1 MRFSCRMMFARLA
14 LVLCLAA
21 APLHAQLGATL
32 VEATKKLG
40 PATEAPATAPATM
53 AGKFQTASGA
63 VEAEFIG
70 DVVRRI
76 TYRRAEKFTDEEI
89 EQLLAAN
96 ADLRTW
102 QSDSNRFNPAR
113 TTTGVRS
120 WRRSDRGT
128 ATLSRQGEGT
138 AAQDVF
144 VLTDGAFITASL
156 RLTSATKTGQAAATD
171 NVLTWIGY
179 DGTGD
184 TSVAR
189 LIFNREDLGSGAK
202 GLAALKE
209 RIAALPP
216 KSVIKVVPY
225 YGEPAGRVKRT
236 PPIDLAELS
245 ALAAK
250 RQITLALPQGK

>member
-1 MRFSCRMMFARLA
+1 MMSARLA
-14 LVLCLAA
+14 LLFCLAI
-21 APLHAQLGATL
+21 APLRAQLGATL
-32 VEATKKLG
+32 AEATRKYG
-40 PATEAPATAPATM
+40 AATESAAVAPATL
-53 AGKFQTASGA
+53 AGKFQTPSGA

-70 DVVRRI
+70 DIVRRI

-102 QSDSNRFNPAR
+102 QADSDRFNPAR
-113 TTTGVRS
+113 ATTGVRA

-128 ATLSRQGEGT
+128 ATLSRQGEGA

-144 VLTDGAFITASL
+144 VFTDGAFLAASL
-156 RLTSATKTGQAAATD
+156 RLNAATKTGPAAATEHT
-171 NVLTWIGY
+171 LTWIGY

-189 LIFNREDLGSGAK
+189 LIFNREDLGSGSK

-209 RIAALPP
+209 RIAALPA
-216 KSVIKVVPY
+216 KSVVKVVPY
-225 YGEPAGRVKRT
+225 YGGPGGNIKRT
-236 PPIDLAELS
+236 PPIDLAELR
-245 ALAAK
+245 ALATA
-250 RQITLALPQGK
+250 RQITFTMPQAR